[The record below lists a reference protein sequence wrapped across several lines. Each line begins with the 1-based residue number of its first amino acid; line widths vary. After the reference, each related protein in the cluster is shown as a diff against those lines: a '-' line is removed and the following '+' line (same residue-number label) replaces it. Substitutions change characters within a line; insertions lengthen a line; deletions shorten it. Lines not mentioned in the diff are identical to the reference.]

1 MKKRYYLLAALATVL
16 FACNKDVTLLT
27 PDEVGKVAVVDDT
40 NPAKEDEGDP
50 EEATDPVE
58 TTDPVENTE
67 VGDATEDLVPILLG
81 TSFSADAATTRTE
94 STTYQATELESGS
107 AVGVFIYHTGYK
119 AVNSNYGYNNLSYT
133 SGTSGDLTSSTTPY
147 FPSDKDQ
154 IIDLYAFSPRSI
166 YTTSAALSTSGNTS
180 VSFSLQ
186 SDQSSNANYLASD
199 FVWGSNTGYVTA
211 ENFKTTTNATYF
223 ETTNGTKKVL
233 LTMAHKGSKIIVNL
247 REGHGMAG
255 KLAGADVK
263 IKGQIGGTVN
273 LTTGEMTGGGA
284 DTDIYLAKTLAS
296 GTTTAPT
303 GFDLVPTNYS
313 SEDALA
319 HKFYSCAGIIY
330 PAVVNNSETTDFEFI
345 TITLADGTSG
355 TTGGTQYKY
364 RVNTKIPDEDGF
376 LSGKVYTYNIT
387 VNATGISLTT
397 SIDDWT
403 SAGTAVAGNA
413 TF

>member
-94 STTYQATELESGS
+94 STTYQATELIDGS
-107 AVGVFIYHTGYK
+107 AVGVYIYKTGNK
-119 AVNSNYGYNNLSYT
+119 DKDTDSYGYHNIAYT
-133 SGTSGDLTSSTTPY
+133 SNSISEAGDLSLVTAADQPY
-147 FPSDKDQ
+147 YPSLKTQ
-154 IIDLYAFSPRSI
+154 KIDIYAFSPRSI
-166 YTTSAALSTSGNTS
+166 TTATTKLSEQAA
-180 VSFSLQ
+180 VSFNITA
-186 SDQSSNANYLASD
+186 DQSTDANYKASD
-199 FVWGSNTGYVTA
+199 FIWGANTSTVNAESNR
-211 ENFKTTTNATYF
+211 NS
-223 ETTNGTKKVL
+223 KVAVPL
-233 LTMAHKGSKIIVNL
+233 QHMGSKIIVNL

-255 KLAGADVK
+255 KLAGADVQ
-263 IKGQIGGTVN
+263 IKGQIEGTVN
-273 LTTGEMTGGGA
+273 LTTGAMTGGG
-284 DTDIYLAKTLAS
+284 TDAAVYLAKTLAS

-303 GFDLVPTNYS
+303 GFVLDPTNYS
-313 SEDALA
+313 SEDALD

-330 PAVVNNSETTDFEFI
+330 PAVVNNSATDNFEFI

-364 RVNTKIPDEDGF
+364 KVSGKIPNDTGF
-376 LSGKVYTYNIT
+376 EAGEVYTYNIT
-387 VNATGISLTT
+387 VNATGIDLTT
-397 SIDDWT
+397 TITNWDS
-403 SAGTAVAGNA
+403 SPSAVAGNA